1 MCAALVWVSV
11 CLSVWGSFFPTQPLA
26 APSLSLIFADRQ
38 EFPNFC
44 WNKSL
49 SISCLCHS
57 SPTARRAHLWGCV
70 CVFPP
75 ERGGIFLCRFL
86 SVNSDH
92 SLTELITI
100 FQTSLFMHV
109 TYSKCLISGYML
121 PVILLIKILCKC
133 LVNCWCL
140 MLIFTLDI
148 KGFSYISGACL
159 AGLCRYLPPGWYEGH
174 FISADKS
181 WLEFDIPEVWMDSA
195 ESLPIGGFVGLFSL
209 NWVYEGLCGL
219 ALVLCQSQQVKDA
232 SSCRF
237 HSLSFISCER
247 DEELRQEFLLSA
259 RCV

>member
-1 MCAALVWVSV
+1 MQLWCECLSV
-11 CLSVWGSFFPTQPLA
+11 CLSGGA
-26 APSLSLIFADRQ
+26 
-38 EFPNFC
+38 
-44 WNKSL
+44 
-49 SISCLCHS
+49 S
-57 SPTARRAHLWGCV
+57 SPLSPWQHLLWAWSLQIGKNSPISAGINPWASAASAIPAQQQGEHISGGV

-181 WLEFDIPEVWMDSA
+181 WLEFYIPEVWMDSA